1 MWVWPSDESLTLAI
15 EVKFCSELGASC
27 PGGAITVEAY
37 LLLSA
42 WMPQLCEAG
51 QETFEISVGPELS
64 LSDEAELESG
74 EGVALGD
81 CELSLEGVAFED
93 EEAELVGEV
102 DAFEREEGRRALT
115 LLTEVGTEARDE
127 VR

>member
-1 MWVWPSDESLTLAI
+1 
-15 EVKFCSELGASC
+15 
-27 PGGAITVEAY
+27 
-37 LLLSA
+37 
-42 WMPQLCEAG
+42 MPQLCEAG
-51 QETFEISVGPELS
+51 QETFEIKVGAELS

-81 CELSLEGVAFED
+81 CELSLEGVALEE
-93 EEAELVGEV
+93 EEAELEG

>member
-42 WMPQLCEAG
+42 WVPQLCEAG

-81 CELSLEGVAFED
+81 CELSLEGVAFEE
-93 EEAELVGEV
+93 EEAELEG

>member
-1 MWVWPSDESLTLAI
+1 
-15 EVKFCSELGASC
+15 
-27 PGGAITVEAY
+27 
-37 LLLSA
+37 
-42 WMPQLCEAG
+42 MPQLCEAG
-51 QETFEISVGPELS
+51 QETFEISVGPDLS
-64 LSDEAELESG
+64 LSGEAELEFG
-74 EGVALGD
+74 EAVALGD
-81 CELSLEGVAFED
+81 CELSLGELVFE

>member
-1 MWVWPSDESLTLAI
+1 
-15 EVKFCSELGASC
+15 
-27 PGGAITVEAY
+27 
-37 LLLSA
+37 
-42 WMPQLCEAG
+42 MPQLCEVG

-74 EGVALGD
+74 EAVALGD
-81 CELSLEGVAFED
+81 CELSLEGVALEE

>member
-42 WMPQLCEAG
+42 WVPQLCEAG

-81 CELSLEGVAFED
+81 CELSLED

>member
-1 MWVWPSDESLTLAI
+1 MWVWPSDESWTLAI

-42 WMPQLCEAG
+42 WVPQLCEAG
-51 QETFEISVGPELS
+51 QETFEISVGPVLS
-64 LSDEAELESG
+64 LSDEAELEFG
-74 EGVALGD
+74 EAVALGD
-81 CELSLEGVAFED
+81 CELSLGELAFEE
-93 EEAELVGEV
+93 EEAELEGEV
-102 DAFEREEGRRALT
+102 EAFEREEGRRALT

-127 VR
+127 TR

>member
-1 MWVWPSDESLTLAI
+1 
-15 EVKFCSELGASC
+15 
-27 PGGAITVEAY
+27 
-37 LLLSA
+37 
-42 WMPQLCEAG
+42 MPQLCEAG

-64 LSDEAELESG
+64 LSGEAELEFG
-74 EGVALGD
+74 EAVALGD
-81 CELSLEGVAFED
+81 CELSLGELVFE
-93 EEAELVGEV
+93 EEAELEGEV

>member
-42 WMPQLCEAG
+42 WVPQLCEAG

-81 CELSLEGVAFED
+81 CELSLEGLASEE
-93 EEAELVGEV
+93 EEAELEEKKTHLNARKAGEP
-102 DAFEREEGRRALT
+102 
-115 LLTEVGTEARDE
+115 
-127 VR
+127 

>member
-1 MWVWPSDESLTLAI
+1 M
-15 EVKFCSELGASC
+15 
-27 PGGAITVEAY
+27 
-37 LLLSA
+37 
-42 WMPQLCEAG
+42 
-51 QETFEISVGPELS
+51 S

-115 LLTEVGTEARDE
+115 LLSEVGTEARDE

>member
-1 MWVWPSDESLTLAI
+1 M
-15 EVKFCSELGASC
+15 
-27 PGGAITVEAY
+27 
-37 LLLSA
+37 
-42 WMPQLCEAG
+42 
-51 QETFEISVGPELS
+51 LS
-64 LSDEAELESG
+64 LSDEAELEFG

-93 EEAELVGEV
+93 EEADVEGEV

>member
-1 MWVWPSDESLTLAI
+1 
-15 EVKFCSELGASC
+15 
-27 PGGAITVEAY
+27 
-37 LLLSA
+37 
-42 WMPQLCEAG
+42 MPQLCEVG

-74 EGVALGD
+74 EAVALGD
-81 CELSLEGVAFED
+81 CELSLGELVFE
-93 EEAELVGEV
+93 EEAELEGEV
-102 DAFEREEGRRALT
+102 ETFEREEGRRALT

>member
-1 MWVWPSDESLTLAI
+1 MWVWPSDESWTLAI

-42 WMPQLCEAG
+42 WVPQLCEAG
-51 QETFEISVGPELS
+51 QETFEISVGPVLS
-64 LSDEAELESG
+64 LSDEAELEFG
-74 EGVALGD
+74 EGGALGD
-81 CELSLEGVAFED
+81 CELSLEGVAFE
-93 EEAELVGEV
+93 EEEVDVEGEV

>member
-1 MWVWPSDESLTLAI
+1 
-15 EVKFCSELGASC
+15 
-27 PGGAITVEAY
+27 
-37 LLLSA
+37 
-42 WMPQLCEAG
+42 MPQLCEAG

-64 LSDEAELESG
+64 LSGEAELEFG
-74 EGVALGD
+74 EAVALGD
-81 CELSLEGVAFED
+81 CELSLGELVFD
-93 EEAELVGEV
+93 EEAELEGEV

>member
-1 MWVWPSDESLTLAI
+1 MTVSPDCAESPVWVCPSDESLTLAI

-81 CELSLEGVAFED
+81 CELSLEG
-93 EEAELVGEV
+93 EV